1 MCTKEGRNIRIC
13 RDFKLPINKVLLDNP
28 YPLPDTEDVSD
39 TLGGGTV
46 FSKID
51 FTLDLSMVLQS
62 LHQLFRKGVKWAW
75 TEECKEAFVPSK
87 YELEADMVFVTYD
100 EKSKLTLAC
109 DASSYGVG
117 IVISDER
124 EERLIG
130 FVSRTVSKTRKEL
143 LANIKGSPGNCIW
156 CPEEELYGRPF
167 HLGTD
172 HKPLPTILGPNTA
185 VLTLSGTKMQR
196 RVVILQ
202 AYNY

>member
-130 FVSRTVSKTRKEL
+130 FVSRTVSKTKR
-143 LANIKGSPGNCIW
+143 
-156 CPEEELYGRPF
+156 
-167 HLGTD
+167 
-172 HKPLPTILGPNTA
+172 
-185 VLTLSGTKMQR
+185 
-196 RVVILQ
+196 
-202 AYNY
+202 NYSQI